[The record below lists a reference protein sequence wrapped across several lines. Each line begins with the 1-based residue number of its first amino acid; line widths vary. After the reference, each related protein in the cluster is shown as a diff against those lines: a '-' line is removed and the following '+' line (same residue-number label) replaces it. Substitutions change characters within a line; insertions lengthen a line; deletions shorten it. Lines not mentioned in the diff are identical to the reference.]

1 MADHPRD
8 HGAGPWF
15 ALWDVT
21 RRSLEHPEPGSLGEY
36 AAVLEQSG
44 SERAAELFPEV
55 AAHLAAGCTQ
65 CQADVDEIR
74 AALRSPPA

>member
-1 MADHPRD
+1 MGDRPRD
-8 HGAGPWF
+8 HGAGPWS

-21 RRSLEHPEPGSLGEY
+21 RRYLEHPEPGGLGEY

-44 SERAAELFPEV
+44 PELAAEMFPEV
-55 AAHLAAGCTQ
+55 AAHLAAGCGQ

-74 AALRSPPA
+74 AALRLPPA